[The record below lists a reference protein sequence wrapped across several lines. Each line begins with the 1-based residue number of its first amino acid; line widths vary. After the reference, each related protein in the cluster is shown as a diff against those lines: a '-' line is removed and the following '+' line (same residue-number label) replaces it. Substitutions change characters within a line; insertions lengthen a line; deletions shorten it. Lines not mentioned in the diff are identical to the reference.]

1 MSLLPQLSSPR
12 LPLHAALPPMR
23 QCGWSATGMH
33 PRRRFGEREC
43 VSQMVTEKSYVTG
56 SFVALPLD
64 GGLFGDKA
72 SYDLEVWRSLAIRI
86 S

>member
-1 MSLLPQLSSPR
+1 MLRSP
-12 LPLHAALPPMR
+12 HAPAPTAD
-23 QCGWSATGMH
+23 QWHENA
-33 PRRRFGEREC
+33 RRRFGEREC

-72 SYDLEVWRSLAIRI
+72 SYDLEVRRSPAAQL
-86 S
+86 SSV